1 MRKLACHL
9 CVLVAVISLILVPG
23 CNSENETKTE
33 MLVIVAGSLV
43 IPMEQIEKEFET
55 AYPDIDLRYEGHGSI
70 QVIRHITELGDPA
83 DVALVADYSLLP
95 LLMYPATMENGQNF
109 ADWHIQ
115 FASNQLGIAYT
126 PESAYSDEIAI
137 ENWYEIFRKPD
148 VNIGFSDPRLDAVG
162 YRSLMV
168 LQLAEDHYNDELIFD
183 DVIGMNFNARIRSI
197 KSDSTYVI
205 TVPELLESK
214 NERIY
219 LRGFSVQLLA
229 LLESHQIDYAFEYE
243 SVALQHGL
251 KFLPLPD
258 EINLSEESMAD
269 EYKRVTVK
277 LDYQRYK
284 TVTPIFEGLPI
295 IYGVTIPA
303 SAPNQE
309 EAELFVEFLLSDKGQ
324 QILAKN
330 HQPSIIPPRSDNPD
344 AVPKRINELLK

>member
-1 MRKLACHL
+1 MRKLVCYL
-9 CVLVAVISLILVPG
+9 CILVAFSSVVLVPG
-23 CNSENETKTE
+23 CNSESGKKTE
-33 MLVIVAGSLV
+33 MLVLNAGSLM
-43 IPMEQIEKEFET
+43 IPMEQLEKEFESIH
-55 AYPDIDLRYEGHGSI
+55 PDIDLRYEGHGSI
-70 QVIRHITELGDPA
+70 QVIRHITEIGDAA

-95 LLMYPATMENGQNF
+95 LLMYPATMEDGQHF

-126 PESAYSDEIAI
+126 PESAYMEKITVD
-137 ENWYEIFRKPD
+137 NWYDIFRKSD

-162 YRSLMV
+162 YRSLML
-168 LQLAEDHYNDELIFD
+168 LQLAEDYYHDGLIFD
-183 DVIGMNFNARIRSI
+183 DVIGVNFNARIRSVQED
-197 KSDSTYVI
+197 SDYVI

-214 NERIY
+214 NDRIY

-251 KFLPLPD
+251 KFLPLPG
-258 EINLSEESMAD
+258 EINLSEEPMAS

-284 TVTPIFEGLPI
+284 TVTPVFEGLPI

-303 SAPNQE
+303 SAPHQE
-309 EAELFVEFLLSDKGQ
+309 EAELFVEFLLGDKGQ
-324 QILAKN
+324 KILADN
-330 HQPSIIPPRSDNPD
+330 HQPAIIPPCSDNPD
-344 AVPKRINELLK
+344 GIPQQLSEFLK